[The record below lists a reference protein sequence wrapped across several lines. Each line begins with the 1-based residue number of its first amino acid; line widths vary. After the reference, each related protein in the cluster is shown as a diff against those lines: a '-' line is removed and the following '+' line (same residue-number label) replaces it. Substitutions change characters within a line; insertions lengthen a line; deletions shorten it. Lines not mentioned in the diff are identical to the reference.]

1 MSFVERPSIRGRK
14 RSQSVPWAKESVHF
28 AKKLSDH
35 EGKFTKICHIVKG
48 NDVTYVLVTELH
60 NKSFI
65 YEV

>member
-35 EGKFTKICHIVKG
+35 EGKFTTICHIVKG
-48 NDVTYVLVTELH
+48 NDVTNVSV
-60 NKSFI
+60 N
-65 YEV
+65 